1 MFLML
6 IKKVN
11 KGRHMDVE
19 RNADSITGSQDKV
32 HSEALL
38 CNTIINNGTGDDF
51 LVWGSQK

>member
-1 MFLML
+1 MS

-38 CNTIINNGTGDDF
+38 CNTIMNNGTGDDF